1 MKFRDVKTLEHL
13 LKEYGATP
21 GASAYSG
28 FATNAKALATNA
40 KATAKSTVST
50 AKSSISKGKSAAAA
64 LQGRSVAGNQ
74 SSSPNVT
81 GPGKKPEVKAV
92 PVMAKDLEDGSIF
105 KDNNGKEAGTVVS
118 KLGSSPQPKKVVVQT
133 AKGDYE
139 LYDPNTEVMIDEDLG
154 HDILKKVTK
163 QKTNKKNSIARRIKR
178 LARQRLGEQELFE
191 INFNKRSEVEHAL
204 DLPIRCGFEAE
215 TSWESIYGGSGTDVD
230 DMAWYEVENEL
241 YISNRDQEYIDE
253 GFSEWVRE
261 SQVDNYYD
269 DVKQRYVEDQRD
281 DDVTYERFME
291 ESGDAPSQD
300 AVDDYK
306 EAMRE
311 NDPIEFQNR
320 EEDGWE
326 PINWMREFID
336 EEYESEFIDWL
347 EQDID
352 EEGEAFQE
360 AYDEAYNDTSI
371 DEWINDA
378 YYNMSSF
385 LDDYGIDYSE
395 MSGGSLEEVAE
406 VIHNW
411 AVNKN
416 SISTDYPETGDY
428 GHTSTDGWAVETDS
442 SIESG
447 GTGAEII
454 SPVYS
459 SPRQMLEEMR
469 TLFHHID
476 EHGAETNSS
485 TGLHVTMSWQG
496 ETKEINKLKMAS
508 LLGDSYLLSTFGRE
522 RNSYTKQQSKNLKK
536 AAVNLQKNISKGKE
550 GMHEIEKVLTKSISN
565 DKFTSINF
573 KSEKDR
579 DSGTNLIEFRI
590 GGGDDYH
597 HDMAKVVKA
606 VIRYATIMEAGYTD
620 KFTKDYANA
629 IYRIV
634 NNAGQLSAK
643 EIDDAK
649 ELFQLDDVNEPLVD
663 VFKTLLSKDNYFDGI
678 GSIVNAFKQK
688 QEYETL
694 ILPGADKE
702 WKQSIKDYEAGTGRR
717 FDGLKEVEEGEPITG
732 YIEPKKQSPS
742 ERAPKVLV
750 SAQNY
755 FLKSLGILAVDVALE
770 KHRSSVNAK
779 TVGVMRKSLNEFYL
793 DENEMGAKILQSIND
808 VNIPTQNGR
817 ADQKIVVIKRGIDT
831 LFKKDILKAP
841 DFLKLPQAEKLVN
854 SVWNAITHPDY
865 SREDNDIITELLLKM
880 NFGDN
885 IDKDNE
891 NNAIHN
897 TKVSIQNLVDNREFN
912 SFYSNMVSSS
922 YNSSTPPAEPGE
934 VFFPKYYKEL
944 LQYCSKFPDYNE
956 PVSPEYNKN
965 IYNDD
970 TYIENYLNTYTM
982 KLRKRF
988 VYLGE
993 VKNSE
998 PAKYYDAIE
1007 ELGKITQELVKSNAT
1022 LGDGYWDE
1030 IDPEYA
1036 GTDLSQERD
1045 GNKFLAFSDYSFEK
1059 LNDYLDRIA
1068 KKEYSDPFD
1077 GDIGQQLGDRLSE
1090 SIREMLGGY
1099 YRKKENNP
1107 KIFLLGRMPEIIKDR
1122 FAGIKKWMSGFDKLA
1137 QSFGFDSQAAE
1148 IADKNA
1154 IEQREKN
1161 FHKQVQNS
1169 PPLKLNIPE
1178 GSKVFIKKEIFD
1190 LITNKDFTPQGRKY
1204 QQVKHKKSFTSKINE
1219 AGVYVIPSQH
1229 WNQAYTAMNTK
1240 ETLEDLGDTP
1250 LGKSQQW
1257 RMDGVNLIR
1266 TQFRLRYKISYERL
1280 IRDGEHYEGS
1290 EDMYETMKKSGI
1302 EVSREGSSID
1312 GEPLVPAEKLQNPT
1326 PGNNTGFDANDN
1338 AIEQVIKDA
1347 AQVQNYDGESSN
1359 TIHAKANYSILGPKL
1374 GIESGVNAQ
1383 GIVLLRKVVDQ
1394 FQGDARKYKMDD
1406 GTPIVG
1412 MKRWVLSVK
1421 DSIDYIN
1428 NNYTVSAGNYFRKDA
1443 DGNPGDDVSG
1453 VYGRSEL
1460 SAFSSEVSEQDYA
1473 DMRSKYFNFNA
1484 MMMNGIQNYILQ
1496 PDVNRL
1502 VGFLKNPDNDEAFK
1516 EAVLH
1521 SMMREQQLGA
1531 EPNDFQGALAKARSE
1546 LQGQRESVF
1555 ARFDKLSLQEQ
1566 ITKLQNI
1573 DINKINQLHEKALGR
1588 AELKY
1593 PERIQTFADKLKAG
1607 EEFTL
1612 AGGQGSIKLDPDM
1625 AMDFENASVAS
1636 ELPDV
1641 LKTADG
1647 EIIRYSA
1654 LEKTAEFGSRGGGEE
1669 KVSNKGEVAEGIL
1682 GCGTFARLLVRP
1694 SAPVTSADI
1703 ENVIKQLPTDAPDQ
1717 GGWHELTLTA
1727 QEVDNPIADFFTLT
1741 VNLKS
1746 DTYQDFIDPQKW
1758 GVMQNISAGVVDYVN
1773 DNLEKYTN
1781 YFQANGKVDTVKV
1794 IADGVSGETDTK
1806 VDVFLTHSLDGGPEK
1821 TLQHFDMSVKVGS
1834 TKQMGQVGGGKQT
1847 ESLSVRYSILLEMW
1861 QRFDVDISTIEQD
1874 FLNAETVEQGYKI
1887 AYTEAVRQLNSH
1899 LTSEEKEQEFL
1910 MTLLN
1915 AIKFFATLNDDR
1927 VKLVQFTDLKAG
1939 GYYVL
1944 DFKKLDRMFDK
1955 DRVDLEAKMIETAKH
1970 PKITIFNKVTNKD
1983 FLSIRMYQAGSGY
1996 IRNYIEKEKGLVDLT
2011 KVRGSGMRKKVES
2024 VNEGAVPNN
2033 DTVRKLKEILAKPL
2047 LTNDLKSQMYA
2058 YVAIPDP
2065 SMIRDFRAA
2074 RASYGDNHDLRSIV
2088 KSYAKLKL
2096 HDDIKKQFSK

>member
-13 LKEYGATP
+13 LKEYGSTP
-21 GASAYSG
+21 GAPSYSN
-28 FATNAKALATNA
+28 FADK
-40 KATAKSTVST
+40 AKSTAVQ
-50 AKSSISKGKSAAAA
+50 AKDFTQSNISKGKSAAAS
-64 LQGRSVAGNQ
+64 LQGRPTGSVTGNQ
-74 SSSPNVT
+74 SSSPSVT
-81 GPGKKPEVKAV
+81 GQDKEPEVKDV
-92 PVMAKDLEDGSIF
+92 PVMAKDLEDGSVF
-105 KDNNGKEAGTVVS
+105 KDSNGKEIGKVVS
-118 KLGSSPQPKKVVVQT
+118 KLGSSPQPKKVVIQT
-133 AKGDYE
+133 ATGDYE
-139 LYDPNTEVMIDEDLG
+139 LYDPNTKVMIDEDLG
-154 HDILKKVTK
+154 HDILRKVTK
-163 QKTNKKNSIARRIKR
+163 QKTNKKNSIARKIKR

-191 INFNKRSEVEHAL
+191 INFNQKSQVEHAL
-204 DLPIRCGFEAE
+204 DLPIKCGFEAE

-230 DMAWYEVENEL
+230 DMGWYEVENEL

-253 GFSEWVRE
+253 AFSEWVRE
-261 SQVDNYYD
+261 SQAPNYYD
-269 DVKQRYVEDQRD
+269 DVKERYVEERRD
-281 DDVTYERFME
+281 DDDTYERFMD
-291 ESGDAPSQD
+291 ESNDAPSLE
-300 AVDDYK
+300 AIDDYK

-311 NDPIEFQNR
+311 NDPAEFQNR

-326 PINWMREFID
+326 SINWMREFID
-336 EEYESEFIDWL
+336 EEYGSEFLDWL

-352 EEGEAFQE
+352 EDGEAFQE
-360 AYDEAYNDTSI
+360 AYDEAMDDTSI
-371 DEWINDA
+371 DEWISDA
-378 YYNMSSF
+378 YYSMSSF

-395 MSGGSLEEVAE
+395 MQGGSLEEVAE
-406 VIHNW
+406 VLHNW
-411 AVNKN
+411 AVDKN

-428 GHTSTDGWAVETDS
+428 GETRTNGWAVETDS

-469 TLFHHID
+469 TFFEHID

-485 TGLHVTMSWQG
+485 TGLHVTMSWHG
-496 ETKEINKLKMAS
+496 EAAGIPSAAEANRLKMAS

-522 RNSYTKQQSKNLKK
+522 RNSYTKQQSKNLKR
-536 AAVNLQKNISKGKE
+536 AAANLQKNISKGKE
-550 GMHEIEKVLTKSISN
+550 GMHEIEKVLRKSISR

-590 GGGDDYH
+590 GGGEDYH

-620 KFTKDYANA
+620 KFAKDYANA

-649 ELFQLDDVNEPLVD
+649 ERFELDEINEPLVD

-678 GSIVNAFKQK
+678 GSIVNAFKKK

-694 ILPGADKE
+694 ILPDADKK
-702 WKQSIKDYEAGTGRR
+702 WKQSISDYEKGTGTRL
-717 FDGLKEVEEGEPITG
+717 GIKEAPLRG
-732 YIEPKKQSPS
+732 YIAPNKKSPS
-742 ERAPKVLV
+742 ERAPQVLV

-770 KHRSSVNAK
+770 KHRSTVNAK
-779 TVGVMRKSLNEFYL
+779 TVGIIRKSLNEFYL
-793 DENEMGAKILQSIND
+793 DENEMSGKILRSIED
-808 VNIPTQNGR
+808 VNIPTQNNR
-817 ADQKIVVIKRGIDT
+817 ADQKIVVIKRGVDA

-841 DFLKLPQAEKLVN
+841 DFLKLPQAERLVN
-854 SVWNAITHPDY
+854 SVWNAVTHPDY
-865 SREDNDIITELLLKM
+865 SKEDNDIITELLLKM

-885 IDKDNE
+885 IDDND

-897 TKVSIQNLVDNREFN
+897 TKVSIQNLIDNREFN
-912 SFYSNMVSSS
+912 TFYSRMVSSS
-922 YNSSTPPAEPGE
+922 YNSSNPPAQPGE
-934 VFFPKYYKEL
+934 VFFPQYYKEL
-944 LQYCSKFPDYNE
+944 LQYCTKFPNYNE

-965 IYNDD
+965 LYNDD

-993 VKNSE
+993 IRNSE
-998 PAKYYDAIE
+998 PAKYYDVIE
-1007 ELGKITQELVKSNAT
+1007 ELGKITQELVKTNAP

-1036 GTDLSQERD
+1036 GTDLSNERD
-1045 GNKFLAFSDYSFEK
+1045 GNKFLAFADYSFEK
-1059 LNDYLDRIA
+1059 LNEYLDKIA
-1068 KKEYSDPFD
+1068 RKEYSDPFD
-1077 GDIGQQLGDRLSE
+1077 GDVGSQLGDRLSE
-1090 SIREMLGGY
+1090 SIREMLGAY
-1099 YRKKENNP
+1099 YNKKENNP
-1107 KIFLLGRMPEIIKDR
+1107 KVFLLGSMPEIIKDR
-1122 FAGIKKWMSGFDKLA
+1122 FAGIKQWMSGFDKLA

-1154 IEQREKN
+1154 IEKREKN

-1169 PPLKLNIPE
+1169 PPLKFNIPE
-1178 GSKVFIKKEIFD
+1178 GSQVFINKEIFD
-1190 LITNKDFTPQGRKY
+1190 LITNKEFSPQGRKY
-1204 QQVKHKKSFTSKINE
+1204 QQVKYKKAFTSKMNE

-1229 WNQAYTAMNTK
+1229 WNQAYTAMNTR
-1240 ETLEDLGDTP
+1240 ETLDDLGDTP

-1257 RMDGVNLIR
+1257 RRDGIDLIR

-1280 IRDGEHYEGS
+1280 IRDGEYYEGS
-1290 EDMYETMKKSGI
+1290 ADMYETLKKSGI
-1302 EVSREGSSID
+1302 EVTREGSSLE
-1312 GEPLVPAEKLQNPT
+1312 GEPLVPEEKLQNPN
-1326 PGNNTGFDANDN
+1326 PGDNTGFDPDDN
-1338 AIEQVIKDA
+1338 AIEQVIINA
-1347 AQVQNYDGESSN
+1347 AQVQGYEGASSDTVHTN
-1359 TIHAKANYSILGPKL
+1359 ANYGILGPKL
-1374 GIESGVNAQ
+1374 GIEAGVNNQ
-1383 GIVLLRKVVDQ
+1383 GIDLLKKVVNQ
-1394 FQGDARKYKMDD
+1394 FQGDPRKYLDD
-1406 GTPIVG
+1406 EDRPIVG
-1412 MKRWVLSVK
+1412 MKRWVLCVK

-1428 NNYTVSAGNYFRKDA
+1428 NNYKVSAGNYFKD
-1443 DGNPGDDVSG
+1443 GDDVSG
-1453 VYGRSEL
+1453 
-1460 SAFSSEVSEQDYA
+1460 EQDNEQGNELTNWGVEVDDY
-1473 DMRSKYFNFNA
+1473 DTVRNRYFDFNA
-1484 MMMNGIQNYILQ
+1484 MMMNGMQDYMLQ

-1502 VGFLKNPDNDEAFK
+1502 VAFLKNPDNDEEFK
-1516 EAVLH
+1516 KAVLQ
-1521 SMMREQQLGA
+1521 SMMREREAGA
-1531 EPNDFQGALAKARSE
+1531 EPNDFQGALARGRIHY
-1546 LQGQRESVF
+1546 QGQSESVF
-1555 ARFDKLSLQEQ
+1555 AKFDKLPLSEQ
-1566 ITKLQNI
+1566 IAKLENI
-1573 DINKINQLHEKALGR
+1573 DVTKINQLHEKALGR

-1647 EIIRYSA
+1647 KIIRYSA

-1703 ENVIKQLPTDAPDQ
+1703 ENVIKQLPTDAPDK

-1746 DTYQDFIDPQKW
+1746 DVYKDFIDPKKW
-1758 GVMQNISAGVVDYVN
+1758 PIMQNISTGVVDYVN

-1806 VDVFLTHSLDGGPEK
+1806 VDVYLTHSLDGGPEK

-1834 TKQMGQVGGGKQT
+1834 TKQMGQVGGGVQT
-1847 ESLSVRYSILLEMW
+1847 EPLSVRYGILAEMW
-1861 QRFDVDISTIEQD
+1861 QRFDVDISTIEND
-1874 FLNAETVEQGYKI
+1874 FTNAESVEQGYKI

-1899 LTSEEKEQEFL
+1899 LTSEEKEKDFL

-1955 DRVDLEAKMIETAKH
+1955 DRVDLEAKLIETAKH

-2047 LTNDLKSQMYA
+2047 LTNDIKSQMYA